1 MFGFHKKDTE
11 INPYG
16 VSDKITFRNV
26 DQTITLFVRAN
37 VSTMLIKLRQ
47 AQERL
52 SAMKDENTETERE
65 EAARMFAKS
74 IFDDEQAEELMTF
87 YNNDPLAVITACG
100 TYFNTRL
107 SGIIAKAQK
116 K

>member
-1 MFGFHKKDTE
+1 MFGFKKKEQE

-26 DQTITLFVRAN
+26 DQTLTLFVRAN
-37 VSTMLIKLRQ
+37 ASTMLIKLRK

-52 SAMKDENTETERE
+52 NAVKAENTEEERA
-65 EAARMFAKS
+65 EAARMFAGS
-74 IFDDEQAEELMTF
+74 IFDDEQAEELMKF

-107 SGIIAKAQK
+107 AGIIAKAQK